1 MKTPSHKHVNA
12 TTSIPTTTITPTT
25 TININITTATT
36 TAAAATQQG
45 SVSWYVRGKAHE
57 APSSNRTTFHPKI
70 RPKRLPSAAPGSS
83 KLHNQRRRVSA
94 EQKSID
100 CQERLELFL
109 ADVDLSICSNVQVG
123 MVERQKSRIDHNL
136 DIIAV
141 VDQLFHGGDVSRTAD
156 TQVGDD

>member
-1 MKTPSHKHVNA
+1 MKFPSQKHDNA
-12 TTSIPTTTITPTT
+12 TTSIPTTTIN
-25 TININITTATT
+25 ININITTAAT

-45 SVSWYVRGKAHE
+45 SVSC
-57 APSSNRTTFHPKI
+57 
-70 RPKRLPSAAPGSS
+70 
-83 KLHNQRRRVSA
+83 HNQRRRVSA

-109 ADVDLSICSNVQVG
+109 ADVDLGICSNVQVG
-123 MVERQKSRIDHNL
+123 MVERQNSRIDHNL

-141 VDQLFHGGDVSRTAD
+141 VDQLFRGGDVSRTAD